1 MSELE
6 LSVIAHFVIT
16 KWEGIDVVLKNNKE
30 SMKSNNKELFSSEKG
45 TLAWEAGID
54 SF

>member
-6 LSVIAHFVIT
+6 LSVIAHFIIT
-16 KWEGIDVVLKNNKE
+16 KWESIDAMLFWKIIRNRWKNC
-30 SMKSNNKELFSSEKG
+30 SEKG